1 MLKSF
6 TFDRLLR
13 ISLMLGLCYSIAA
26 CDSGRPVLTSK
37 GEVMDLTAPEDG
49 FLLLNYWA
57 DWCLPC
63 KEEIPELNELHR
75 EAKEHGLAVFGVSFD
90 ELVGGALE
98 EQVEK
103 MEIEF
108 PVVIEDPRQMFGYG
122 EPEVLPMTVL
132 IDSDG
137 SVSKVLI
144 GPQTL
149 DGILA
154 EIKTLGTL

>member
-1 MLKSF
+1 M
-6 TFDRLLR
+6 
-13 ISLMLGLCYSIAA
+13 
-26 CDSGRPVLTSK
+26 
-37 GEVMDLTAPEDG
+37 
-49 FLLLNYWA
+49 
-57 DWCLPC
+57 PC

-137 SVSKVLI
+137 SVSKILI

-154 EIKTLGTL
+154 EIKTLESL